1 MNVQS
6 DTSEPALRRGQV
18 FRVLP
23 LDGWSES
30 RYWTSAQSPIGRRNE
45 VQRSAAE
52 QVLLVVGGTGI
63 QSPTAGQ
70 MVRVPLLDGRSESD

>member
-18 FRVLP
+18 FRVLL
-23 LDGWSES
+23 LDRWSES
-30 RYWTSAQSPIGRRNE
+30 HYWTSVQSPIGRRNE

-52 QVLLVVGGTGI
+52 QVLLVVRGTGI
-63 QSPTAGQ
+63 QSPATGQ